1 MNMDEGAFDQNFTWY
16 EWGFV
21 SPSEVPSE
29 DLAVP
34 TTGDTRS
41 FHVPSLSAYSSSLTA
56 HGSPKDHR
64 WPT

>member
-1 MNMDEGAFDQNFTWY
+1 MDEGAFDQNFTWY

-34 TTGDTRS
+34 LTTTWPAQL
-41 FHVPSLSAYSSSLTA
+41 HVGMA
-56 HGSPKDHR
+56 HGSWPTAQSSYEDRR

>member
-1 MNMDEGAFDQNFTWY
+1 MDEGAFDQNFTWY

-34 TTGDTRS
+34 TNR
-41 FHVPSLSAYSSSLTA
+41 V
-56 HGSPKDHR
+56 R
-64 WPT
+64 WPFHEFEAQGTWLRTQSFRDDRQWPT